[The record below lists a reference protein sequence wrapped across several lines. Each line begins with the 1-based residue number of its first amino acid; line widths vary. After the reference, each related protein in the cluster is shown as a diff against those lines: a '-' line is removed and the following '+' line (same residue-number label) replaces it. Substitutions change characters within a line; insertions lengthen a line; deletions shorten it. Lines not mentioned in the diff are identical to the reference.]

1 MYPISPLYAALLRQP
16 DREFKVKV
24 NVDGTEYDNSVIA
37 DFVIDNSV
45 TSLDGF
51 EVGTAI
57 PSTLTITLRT
67 NYEIPPNAKMVPYLA
82 LSTSGLTWEQ
92 TDIPWNEMNV
102 PWDGTGTAWLPLGEF
117 YVDKREKINGVWTF
131 TCLDKLVFADVA
143 YISTLNYPTTMK
155 AVWDEICNRL
165 GYTYDSSVQINPNY
179 RIEVGPA
186 GYTMR
191 QVLGYIAGAN
201 AASVIV
207 GKDGVVKFKRFTT
220 AEEPVFD
227 MGSSDYIR
235 AVQTNP
241 IKTYSRVV
249 VTYDTEDQL
258 TLEAGSGDENH
269 TLNLENPLMNQTM
282 VNNLQASLNGFAYLP
297 LSMDARGFPQ
307 LEHGDII
314 GFEQD
319 EHTTWLETV
328 TSWEDTHIPW
338 DGIMKYKTTILR
350 QSFSFRGGLKMTI
363 ESPSV
368 SEQQSEFVVEGS
380 LTQQVN
386 KIDKTAIKGGKK
398 YYGATITRTEGL
410 IIEREDHL
418 SKAVFNSDEL
428 SFYADGNRALWF
440 DLPSRKFKFE
450 GTLEATDGVF
460 SGTLQG
466 VDGTFTGTL
475 QAANGTF
482 TGTLQGADG
491 TFSGTVQAGRIEGG
505 EIVGSYIEGADILGS
520 SIRTATNG
528 ERIEL
533 DPFGFRFYDDFG
545 ARRVELGTNPQAN
558 IAAHTYYNNNGQSE
572 GLIYATNGEL
582 HVIGN
587 NNLRLGTNFGTTFM
601 QGSLINFIS
610 DTVQFRGVVDF
621 SNATVIGL

>member
-67 NYEIPPNAKMVPYLA
+67 NYEIQPNAKMIPYLA
-82 LSTSGLTWEQ
+82 LSTTGLTWEQ

-165 GYTYDSSVQINPNY
+165 GWTYDLSVQINPSY
-179 RIEVGPA
+179 MVQVGPA
-186 GYTMR
+186 GFTMR

-207 GKDGVVKFKRFTT
+207 GKDGVIKFKRFTT
-220 AEEPVFD
+220 AEAPVFN

-258 TLEAGSGDENH
+258 TFEAGSGDENH
-269 TLNLENPLMNQTM
+269 TLNLENPLMTQAM

-328 TSWEDTHIPW
+328 TSWEDTNIPW

-386 KIDKTAIKGGKK
+386 KIDKTAIKEGKK
-398 YYGATITRTEGL
+398 YYGATITRSEGL
-410 IIEREDHL
+410 VIERDDHL

-450 GTLEATDGVF
+450 GTLEGVDGIFTGDLQAVGGTF

-466 VDGTFTGTL
+466 V
-475 QAANGTF
+475 
-482 TGTLQGADG
+482 DG

-520 SIRTATNG
+520 SIRTAQNG

-545 ARRVELGTNPQAN
+545 ARRVELGTNPSAG
-558 IAAHTYYNNNGQSE
+558 ISGHTYYNNSGQSE

-582 HVIGN
+582 HLIGN
-587 NNLRLGTNFGTTFM
+587 NNLRLGTNFGTTFI
-601 QGSLINFIS
+601 QGSLFDCVANM
-610 DTVQFRGVVDF
+610 VQFSGVVDF

>member
-24 NVDGTEYDNSVIA
+24 NIDGTEYDNSVIA

-45 TSLDGF
+45 TSMDGF

-57 PSTLTITLRT
+57 PSTLTLTLRT
-67 NYEIPPNAKMVPYLA
+67 NYEIGANARVVPYLA
-82 LSTSGLTWEQ
+82 LSTASLTWEQ
-92 TDIPWNEMNV
+92 TDLPWNEMNV
-102 PWDGTGTAWLPLGEF
+102 PWDGSGTGWIPLGEF
-117 YVDKREKINGVWTF
+117 FVDSREKINGIWTF

-143 YISTLNYPTTMK
+143 YISQLNYPASMK
-155 AVWDEICNRL
+155 AVWDEICSRL
-165 GYTYDSSVQINPNY
+165 GWTYDSSVQINPNY
-179 RIEVGPA
+179 RVEVGPT
-186 GYTMR
+186 GFTMR

-207 GKDGVVKFKRFTT
+207 GKDGIIKFKRFTT
-220 AEEPVFD
+220 TAETVFD
-227 MGSSDYIR
+227 MVSSDYIR
-235 AVQTNP
+235 AKQTNP
-241 IKTYSRVV
+241 IKTYKRVV

-258 TLEAGSGDENH
+258 TFEAGAGDENH
-269 TLNLENPLMNQTM
+269 TLNLENPLMTQDM

-297 LSMDARGFPQ
+297 LTMDARGFPQ

-319 EHTTWLETV
+319 EHTSWLDTV
-328 TSWEDTHIPW
+328 TSWEDTNIPW
-338 DGIMKYKTTILR
+338 NGLMKYKTTILR

-386 KIDKTAIKGGKK
+386 KLDKTAIKEGKK

-410 IIEREDHL
+410 VIERDDHL

-428 SFYADGNRALWF
+428 SFYADGDRALWF
-440 DLPSRKFKFE
+440 DLPSRRFKFE
-450 GTLEATDGVF
+450 GTLESTDGVF
-460 SGTLQG
+460 TGTLQAVDGVFTGTLQG

-475 QAANGTF
+475 QA
-482 TGTLQGADG
+482 
-491 TFSGTVQAGRIEGG
+491 GRVEGG
-505 EIVGSYIEGADILGS
+505 EIIGSYIQGADILGS
-520 SIRTATNG
+520 TIRTASSG
-528 ERIEL
+528 ERIVL
-533 DPFGFRFYDDFG
+533 DPYGFEFFDSYN
-545 ARRVELGTNPQAN
+545 ARRVTLGTNPGAG
-558 IAAHTYYNNNGQSE
+558 ISGHTYYNSSGQSQ
-572 GLIYATNGEL
+572 GLIYAISNEM

-587 NNLRLGTNFGTTFM
+587 NNLRLGTNFGTTFI
-601 QGSLINFIS
+601 QGSLLDCTANV
-610 DTVQFRGVVDF
+610 VQFNGVIDF
-621 SNATVIGL
+621 TNATVIGL

>member
-1 MYPISPLYAALLRQP
+1 MYPISPLFAELLRQP

-24 NVDGTEYDNSVIA
+24 NIDGTDYDDSVIV
-37 DFVIDNSV
+37 DFIIDNSI

-51 EVGTAI
+51 ELGTAI
-57 PSTLTITLRT
+57 PSTLTLTLRT
-67 NYEIPPNAKMVPYLA
+67 NYTIPSNAKVIPYIG
-82 LSTSGLTWEQ
+82 LSTVSLTWEQ
-92 TDIPWNEMNV
+92 TEIPWDQMNV
-102 PWDGTGTAWLPLGEF
+102 SWDGSGTGWLPLGEF
-117 YVDKREKINGVWTF
+117 YVDSREKINDVWTF

-143 YISTLNYPTTMK
+143 YISTLNYPTSMK
-155 AVWDEICNRL
+155 AVWDEICGRL
-165 GYTYDSSVQINPNY
+165 GWTYDSSVQINPNY

-201 AASVIV
+201 AANVIV
-207 GKDGVVKFKRFTT
+207 GKDGVIRFKRFSTS
-220 AEEPVFD
+220 EEPVFH
-227 MGSSDYIR
+227 MTSSDYIR
-235 AVQTNP
+235 AAQTNP
-241 IKTYSRVV
+241 IKTFTKVV
-249 VTYDTEDQL
+249 VTYDPEDQL
-258 TLEAGSGDENH
+258 TYEAGSGDENH
-269 TLNLENPLMNQTM
+269 TLNLENPFMTQAM
-282 VNNLQASLNGFAYLP
+282 VNDLQRVINGFAYLP

-307 LEHGDII
+307 LDHGDII
-314 GFEQD
+314 GFERD

-368 SEQQSEFVVEGS
+368 SEQQSEFMVEGS

-386 KIDKTAIKGGKK
+386 KIDKTAIKEGKK

-410 IIEREDHL
+410 IIERDDHL

-505 EIVGSYIEGADILGS
+505 EIVGSDILGS
-520 SIRTATNG
+520 WIRTAASG

-533 DPFGFRFYDDFG
+533 DPYGFRFFDDYG
-545 ARRVELGTNPQAN
+545 ARRVELGTNPSAN
-558 IAAHTYYNNNGQSE
+558 ISGHTYYNSSGQSQ
-572 GLIYATNGEL
+572 GVIYGSDDQLHIIGTNGL
-582 HVIGN
+582 
-587 NNLRLGTNFGTTFM
+587 FM
-601 QGSLINFIS
+601 RAYNTGVVFQ
-610 DTVQFRGVVDF
+610 GVVDF
-621 SNATVIGL
+621 RQATVLMPGS

>member
-92 TDIPWNEMNV
+92 TDIPWNEMVV

-117 YVDKREKINGVWTF
+117 YVDRREKINGVWTF

-207 GKDGVVKFKRFTT
+207 GKDGIVKFKRFTT
-220 AEEPVFD
+220 TSEPVFN

-258 TLEAGSGDENH
+258 TFEAGIGDENQ
-269 TLNLENPLMNQTM
+269 TLNLENPFMTQAM

-328 TSWEDTHIPW
+328 TSWEDTHVPW
-338 DGIMKYKTTILR
+338 DGMMQYKTTILR
-350 QSFSFRGGLKMTI
+350 QSFSFKGGLKMTI

-386 KIDKTAIKGGKK
+386 KIDKTAIKEGKK

-410 IIEREDHL
+410 IIERDDHL

-450 GTLEATDGVF
+450 GTLEATDGI
-460 SGTLQG
+460 
-466 VDGTFTGTL
+466 FTGDL
-475 QAANGTF
+475 QAAGGTF
-482 TGTLQGADG
+482 TGTLQGVDGIFSGDLQAVGGTFTGTLQGVDG
-491 TFSGTVQAGRIEGG
+491 TFSGTVQAGRIQGG
-505 EIVGSYIEGADILGS
+505 EIYGSYIEGASILGS
-520 SIRTATNG
+520 SIRTAQNG

-533 DPFGFRFYDDFG
+533 DPFGFRFYDDYG
-545 ARRVELGTNPQAN
+545 ARRVELGTNPYAG
-558 IAAHTYYNNNGQSE
+558 ISGHTYYNASSQSQ
-572 GLIYATNGEL
+572 GLIYAIDNEL
-582 HVIGN
+582 HVM
-587 NNLRLGTNFGTTFM
+587 GTNILRIGGLSDRIIV
-601 QGSLINFIS
+601 QGVI
-610 DTVQFRGVVDF
+610 DF